1 MLLQVLHQREG
12 LELILSQKRLELLI
26 AVDHALV
33 VFVLQFLFV
42 TIRRHDYMLFEI
54 PPEELH

>member
-26 AVDHALV
+26 TVDHALV

-54 PPEELH
+54 APEELH

>member
-1 MLLQVLHQREG
+1 MLFQVLHQREG

-26 AVDHALV
+26 ADDHALI
-33 VFVLQFLFV
+33 VFILQFLFV

-54 PPEELH
+54 APKELH